1 MERVERE
8 EITGATLRNFV
19 KAIKLFC
26 EMSDAPISG
35 DPKTY
40 SGSFVISEGLR
51 SVLLDFLKD
60 KKIEISEDEL
70 DDMGV
75 MVYSPKMREAG
86 KDPTEISGSS
96 SLQ

>member
-1 MERVERE
+1 
-8 EITGATLRNFV
+8 
-19 KAIKLFC
+19 
-26 EMSDAPISG
+26 MSDAPISG
-35 DPKTY
+35 DPKIY

-86 KDPTEISGSS
+86 KDPRDIGEFKPAIT
-96 SLQ
+96 

>member
-26 EMSDAPISG
+26 EISDAPISG

-51 SVLLDFLKD
+51 SVLLDFLKE
-60 KKIEISEDEL
+60 KKSKL
-70 DDMGV
+70 V
-75 MVYSPKMREAG
+75 KMN
-86 KDPTEISGSS
+86 
-96 SLQ
+96 

>member
-1 MERVERE
+1 
-8 EITGATLRNFV
+8 
-19 KAIKLFC
+19 
-26 EMSDAPISG
+26 
-35 DPKTY
+35 
-40 SGSFVISEGLR
+40 
-51 SVLLDFLKD
+51 LLDFLKD